1 MHCRLP
7 SCSLLRAFI
16 LPIQHLAEMER
27 RRKETKE
34 WKPWFTW
41 LPDGHIVRCVFCG
54 NTMQY
59 RRERAF
65 SHYGWRAKSTRRI
78 CTKAPRPVKQKISEC
93 SGRIPVRMEPN
104 EMYGQ
109 GGEANVP
116 TSSQS
121 TPTNGGIANVT
132 SVGPS
137 SPIRGTSS
145 TKPSRVLSYTM
156 RSCSMQQQKL
166 DEVYQLSKWKE
177 LDE

>member
-1 MHCRLP
+1 
-7 SCSLLRAFI
+7 
-16 LPIQHLAEMER
+16 MER

-34 WKPWFTW
+34 WEPW
-41 LPDGHIVRCVFCG
+41 LPDGHTVSCVFCG

-65 SHYGWRAKSTRRI
+65 SHYGWRAKSTRGI
-78 CTKAPRPVKQKISEC
+78 CTKAPRPMKAKFSEC
-93 SGRIPVRMEPN
+93 GDRIPAYMEQK

-121 TPTNGGIANVT
+121 TLTNGGIGNVA

-137 SPIRGTSS
+137 SPNRGTSS
-145 TKPSRVLSYTM
+145 TKPNRVLQPSLVMY
-156 RSCSMQQQKL
+156 S
-166 DEVYQLSKWKE
+166 EVLFHAATRFGRGLPTKQAE
-177 LDE
+177 RIG